1 MNLFVSLQTVRQ
13 AGFASAWK
21 SRSSDELKSFICG
34 KIDEIIT
41 GSWCEG
47 GGIVSF
53 NVIPPFISF
62 MVSRLKVSLADFFGI
77 FVCCM
82 ALFLSHR
89 ITC

>member
-21 SRSSDELKSFICG
+21 SRSSYELKSFICG

-47 GGIVSF
+47 GGGDCEF
-53 NVIPPFISF
+53 QRDTTFY
-62 MVSRLKVSLADFFGI
+62 FFHG
-77 FVCCM
+77 FT
-82 ALFLSHR
+82 FKSESS
-89 ITC
+89 